1 MTKANGHDHDAATVA
16 EPTAID
22 DTVSDIR
29 AMASQIRE
37 QQMSVVEHVRDGGV
51 PFDQKTHTLMMESV
65 DRITQQWVGELN
77 HVRENTQIVE
87 QMVIAQAAKA
97 KDELT
102 KLHLLGMQAM
112 KEAQRGQEV
121 VAHLGTELDAMLQN
135 AMH

>member
-1 MTKANGHDHDAATVA
+1 MTQANGHDQEALDKVEATVA
-16 EPTAID
+16 D
-22 DTVSDIR
+22 DIKELAGR
-29 AMASQIRE
+29 IRE
-37 QQMSVVEHVRDGGV
+37 HQGLSVVERVSDNGV

-77 HVRENTQIVE
+77 HVRDNTKTVE

-102 KLHLLGMQAM
+102 KLHLLGTQAM

-121 VAHLGTELDAMLQN
+121 VQHLGDELDAM
-135 AMH
+135 MMEHGGTH

>member
-1 MTKANGHDHDAATVA
+1 VLNNPEAT
-16 EPTAID
+16 ID
-22 DTVSDIR
+22 NTVNDIR
-29 AMASQIRE
+29 RLAGQVQHSVTVRE
-37 QQMSVVEHVRDGGV
+37 RVADHGL
-51 PFDQKTHTLMMESV
+51 PFDQKGHTLMMESV

-77 HVRENTQIVE
+77 HVRENTLAVE

-121 VAHLGTELDAMLQN
+121 VARLGDELDAMLSQ
-135 AMH
+135 HVGIH